1 MRRLRHSKHLE
12 SGPCLLLIFYS
23 NSHKVYTNAARPEC
37 IAFPR
42 TPQKLRLEF
51 LQMRFIYRYIVE
63 RGIEIRRRETKCDK
77 AGFPLSSL
85 AVLKRLI

>member
-37 IAFPR
+37 IAAHSRAHHRNSDSSFF
-42 TPQKLRLEF
+42 KCGS
-51 LQMRFIYRYIVE
+51 FIA
-63 RGIEIRRRETKCDK
+63 T
-77 AGFPLSSL
+77 LSSVELKSEDEKRNVIRL
-85 AVLKRLI
+85 AFLSPL